1 MRRLVILPL
10 FYSRSLFHLCGQFKY
25 LLLCC
30 FKVGLQVVDFVT
42 LLEYCG
48 IFCSHLR
55 LCKDIYQLRS
65 DAVQQIHSIYK
76 GSFPM
81 NCILSCNL
89 VFIYDI
95 TLYITAQVAMIRSL
109 CTDLIWWRL
118 MIVSLGNTVPSFFAL
133 MMTSSI
139 SSEKQLGLSSEVVG
153 ATITVFAK
161 L

>member
-1 MRRLVILPL
+1 MPIREYYMRRLVILPL

-95 TLYITAQVAMIRSL
+95 TLYIIL
-109 CTDLIWWRL
+109 KILKLFWRIL
-118 MIVSLGNTVPSFFAL
+118 NENFG
-133 MMTSSI
+133 
-139 SSEKQLGLSSEVVG
+139 
-153 ATITVFAK
+153 
-161 L
+161 